1 MYIARQL
8 APKREIFSWAMYD
21 FANSGYT
28 TVVLTAVFN
37 SYFVGV
43 VAAKDVVNGKA
54 TFLWTVTVAIASLL
68 VLVTAPYV
76 GALADQKASK
86 KTFLIISTAGCVLG
100 TTLLGWTGPGDIVLA
115 MVLVICSTYMFA
127 MGEGLIAAFLPEIA
141 PQQQMGK
148 ISGMGWTIGYVGGLL
163 VLGLCLAYVTWAKS
177 KGDTAE
183 VYVPVTMWITAAAFA
198 LASLPT
204 FIFLR
209 ERAVPIKDPAH
220 RADFIAGFRRLA
232 STLRNAHHY
241 RDLFRFLIS
250 LAIFYSGI
258 HTVIVIAAVYAQEVM
273 GFTTQDSLIL
283 ILVVNITA
291 AMGAFVFG
299 YIQDLIGSVK
309 TLAITLLIWVISLI
323 IAYFTATR
331 PYFWLVANLI
341 GIALGS
347 SQSAGR
353 ALVGQFSPPGRS
365 AEFFGLWAF
374 ATRVAAI
381 VGPLSYGMTTYLTD
395 GNHKQALL
403 VTMLFFIT
411 GAALLLT
418 INEQRGKEAAHLT
431 QG

>member
-204 FIFLR
+204 FIF
-209 ERAVPIKDPAH
+209 
-220 RADFIAGFRRLA
+220 
-232 STLRNAHHY
+232 
-241 RDLFRFLIS
+241 
-250 LAIFYSGI
+250 
-258 HTVIVIAAVYAQEVM
+258 
-273 GFTTQDSLIL
+273 
-283 ILVVNITA
+283 
-291 AMGAFVFG
+291 
-299 YIQDLIGSVK
+299 
-309 TLAITLLIWVISLI
+309 
-323 IAYFTATR
+323 
-331 PYFWLVANLI
+331 
-341 GIALGS
+341 
-347 SQSAGR
+347 
-353 ALVGQFSPPGRS
+353 
-365 AEFFGLWAF
+365 
-374 ATRVAAI
+374 
-381 VGPLSYGMTTYLTD
+381 
-395 GNHKQALL
+395 
-403 VTMLFFIT
+403 
-411 GAALLLT
+411 
-418 INEQRGKEAAHLT
+418 
-431 QG
+431 